1 MVLSSGDPL
10 STLHFTQE
18 PTLEDLAPRQREVLE
33 YIASYMDN
41 QGMSPSLREVGD
53 ALGIKSTNGVADHIK
68 ALVRKGYVERSGS
81 GKARALRMTVKA
93 TGNVQSSNSIT
104 IPIIGKVAAG
114 LPILATENYEG
125 SLHVDASWVPSGSP
139 IFALCVSGESM
150 IEDGIFDGD
159 YLFVKQQS
167 HASNGETVVAMVED
181 EATVKRFYK
190 ENNTIRLQPANSSM
204 EPIMVTPDMPIS
216 ILGTVV
222 GLYRQL

>member
-1 MVLSSGDPL
+1 MP
-10 STLHFTQE
+10 E
-18 PTLEDLAPRQREVLE
+18 ITLEDLAPRQREVLE
-33 YIASYMDN
+33 YIAAYMDN

-68 ALVRKGYVERSGS
+68 ALVRKGYLERSGS

-93 TGNVQSSNSIT
+93 TGNVQSSNSIS

-125 SLHVDASWVPSGSP
+125 SLHVDASLVPTGSP

-150 IEDGIFDGD
+150 IEDGILDGD

-167 HASNGETVVAMVED
+167 DARNGETVVAMVED
-181 EATVKRFYK
+181 EATVKRFYR
-190 ENNTIRLQPANSSM
+190 ENNAIRLQPANSNM
-204 EPIMVTPDMPIS
+204 EPIMVTPEMPIS